1 MKPKPVTSYGS
12 LKYYQPKTLEKY
24 TKFDKKNNRI
34 VYKHNTKETY
44 LHYNDFGILEVRLS
58 LDLY

>member
-24 TKFDKKNNRI
+24 TKFDEKNNRI